1 MEPVQDLE
9 TSILANIGRELVQP
23 TFLIFYAYVAC
34 VLYVHLRSRVRQPFL
49 RQLIH
54 HSGIC
59 SPYNVLMYAF
69 SAVSS
74 KPLLDARQFKQLDL
88 LRNNWQV
95 FRDEAKALHASGY
108 LRAPLT
114 DNDLVFINLYRR
126 GWKRFHLRFYA
137 NDFLQSAKELC
148 PRSVEILRSVPD
160 IHCASFTLLPAGGT
174 IGKHRDP
181 LAGSLRYHLGLVTP
195 NSEKCTIWVDG
206 EPHTWRDG
214 EDIVFDETYIHW
226 AKNDTDTDR
235 IILFCDVERPL
246 RSRTMQAFSHFMN
259 RHVFTAMGSS
269 NMPEEEVGLINRLTP
284 VVGRL
289 RSTFQRAKRWNRPAY
304 KLAQHVLIG
313 VTVYFLFLH
322 GFLMRLQD

>member
-9 TSILANIGRELVQP
+9 TSILANIARELVQP
-23 TFLIFYAYVAC
+23 TFLIFYAYVGC

-74 KPLLDARQFKQLDL
+74 KPLLDARQFKQLDH
-88 LRNNWQV
+88 LRDNWTV
-95 FRDEAKALHASGY
+95 FRDEALALHAKGY
-108 LRAPLT
+108 LRAPPT

-137 NDFLQSAKELC
+137 DDFLPSAKEHC
-148 PRSVEILRSVPD
+148 PRSVELLRSMPD

-214 EDIVFDETYIHW
+214 EDVVFDETYIHW
-226 AKNDTDTDR
+226 ARNETDQDR
-235 IILFCDVERPL
+235 IILFCDLERPL
-246 RSRTMQAFSHFMN
+246 RSRVMQAFSRFMN
-259 RHVFTAMGSS
+259 RNVFTAMGSA
-269 NMPEEEVGLINRLTP
+269 NEVDEQVGLVNRLTP
-284 VVGRL
+284 VVGKVRATL
-289 RSTFQRAKRWNRPAY
+289 QRAKRWNRPAY
-304 KLAQHVLIG
+304 KIVQQLLIL
-313 VTVYFLFLH
+313 VAVYFLLVH
-322 GFLMRLQD
+322 GFVMRLQD

>member
-1 MEPVQDLE
+1 MLAEFATDVASELLE
-9 TSILANIGRELVQP
+9 P
-23 TFLIFYAYVAC
+23 TFLILYAYVAC

-74 KPLLDARQFKQLDL
+74 KPLLDARQFKQLDR
-88 LRNNWQV
+88 LRDNWTV

-108 LRAPLT
+108 LRAPAT

-137 NDFLQSAKELC
+137 DDFLPSAKELC

-214 EDIVFDETYIHW
+214 EDVVFDETYIHW
-226 AKNDTDTDR
+226 ARNETDQDR

-246 RSRTMQAFSHFMN
+246 RSRVLQVFSNFMN
-259 RHVFTAMGSS
+259 RRVFTIMGSS
-269 NMPEEEVGLINRLTP
+269 NDAQEAVGLMNRLTP
-284 VVGRL
+284 VVGQL
-289 RSTFQRAKRWNRPAY
+289 RSIFQRAKRWNRPAY
-304 KLAQHVLIG
+304 KLGQQLLIAI
-313 VTVYFLFLH
+313 VVYFTFVH
-322 GFLMRLQD
+322 GLVMRLAD